1 MEVWD
6 LLLER
11 GLQEGFGSPRMPRV
25 GRSWGFTIVELVA
38 VLLIAS
44 ILAFNAIPRF
54 ATTSTY
60 DEVLARDQL
69 LSLARATQQASF
81 SKANAALEISR
92 SGAAT
97 VLNKTIAS
105 VPEIARTIP
114 DIEATITVDTTP
126 SDGVQS
132 CGSNASLPITIQFN
146 VLGEVSGAVGGANYP
161 GGVQFCINGENAV
174 CLASSGYAHRGS
186 CE

>member
-1 MEVWD
+1 LEVWD

-126 SDGVQS
+126 SDGIQS
-132 CGSNASLPITIQFN
+132 CGSTAGLPVNIQFN
-146 VLGEVSGAVGGANYP
+146 GLGEVSGAVGGANYP
-161 GGVQFCINGENAV
+161 GGVQFCINGENSV
-174 CLASSGYAHRGS
+174 CIASSGYAHRGS